1 MTKDSRRSSVAG
13 SAPSI
18 QENIDQE
25 ATPRGS
31 SNVSVNGSRT
41 DAADSTLVTD
51 KVTELEASA
60 AVLSND
66 ASKDVHSSLSG
77 PTPYGTRSRNRTGAG
92 RPNYAEDKELD
103 TEFDVVSAS
112 DNITRRTSRHH
123 DVYSTSETNQSTAN
137 SKKHNTNDTENASIA
152 PSYSKES
159 PAAISSFSATT
170 SVQPALKKR
179 KVAAHS
185 SGNSTTGNTQ
195 VPGAQNDM
203 PTAHVSSSR
212 LGTSALL
219 VPGFRETNMLG
230 FETCGGQLKNNIL
243 VADDGTRLEVNG
255 KNIVHIG

>member
-31 SNVSVNGSRT
+31 TDVSVNGSRT

-51 KVTELEASA
+51 KVIEVETSTLGT
-60 AVLSND
+60 D
-66 ASKDVHSSLSG
+66 ASKDIHDGLSG

-103 TEFDVVSAS
+103 TDFDVASTS

-123 DVYSTSETNQSTAN
+123 DASTIPETNQSSAN
-137 SKKHNTNDTENASIA
+137 SRKQNANESEISSTVHNYT
-152 PSYSKES
+152 KES
-159 PAAISSFSATT
+159 HTASSSFSATT
-170 SVQPALKKR
+170 SVQPASKKR
-179 KVAAHS
+179 KIGAQS
-185 SGNSTTGNTQ
+185 SGNSTSVNAQ
-195 VPGAQNDM
+195 GAFAQHDM
-203 PTAHVSSSR
+203 PTIQALNSR
-212 LGTSALL
+212 TGTSALL

-230 FETCGGQLKNNIL
+230 FESCGGQLKNNIL